1 MILVT
6 LGTQKQDFSRLLKYI
21 EESNIKDE
29 IIVQAGYTKFESKKM
44 KIFDFI
50 SYEKM
55 EEYIKK
61 ADLIITHAG
70 TGSVLTPLKYGK
82 KVIVCSRLSKYGEH
96 VDDHQQQLT
105 EVLSE
110 AGYVLELNENNK
122 LDDLLK
128 KIKTF
133 KPQKYESNNDKFIE
147 NLKKEIDSFNKKN
160 KSDIFFIIIVLMIL
174 CLGIATIIRKPKE
187 MSLIENRNL
196 AKFENF
202 KLKDFLDGSFQ
213 DNLEDALSDQF
224 IGGETIKKTMKKLQ
238 NSINALNAPRS
249 VCENEYVSLGGSYYT
264 FNCENYILIDLPVY
278 DNFDNWYIKKRVN
291 EFNSLNKKIDV
302 YYYIIN
308 RGFNYNFKDNTI
320 TSNLKNFLKDNLV
333 NYKGLDD
340 LKVESFE
347 KYKKFFYKTDHHW
360 NALGSYE
367 GYRDIAN
374 MFGFIPKKPKRFVTF
389 EDTIFY
395 GSEARNIAF
404 YDIKEKFS
412 AFEFEYNKH
421 NEYVNGSLLQYG
433 KYPSYFAGIY
443 SNSPLNQYYMDFYG
457 PDVGEVKYDYSNQN
471 KDNLLI
477 LSSSFS
483 NPINPLIASH
493 FNKTYIVDLRHYE
506 NFIIDDYL
514 KKNDINKVLFIMDYN
529 FIKSSE
535 FEIGE

>member
-21 EESNIKDE
+21 EESSINDE
-29 IIVQAGYTKFESKKM
+29 IIVQAGYTKFNSKKM

-50 SYEKM
+50 SYEEM
-55 EEYIKK
+55 NEYIKK
-61 ADLIITHAG
+61 ADLIITHSG
-70 TGSVLTPLKYGK
+70 TGSVLTPLKLGK

-96 VDDHQQQLT
+96 VDDHQTQLT
-105 EVLSE
+105 EVLVE
-110 AGYVLELNENNK
+110 AGYVLELNENNR

-147 NLKKEIDSFNKKN
+147 KLKKEIDGYNKKN
-160 KSDIFFIIIVLMIL
+160 KSDILFIIVVLMVL
-174 CLGIATIIRKPKE
+174 CLGIVTIIRKPKE

-238 NSINALNAPRS
+238 NSINALNAPHS
-249 VCENEYVSLGGSYYT
+249 VCKNEYVSLGGGYYT
-264 FNCENYILIDLPVY
+264 FNCEDYMLIDLPVH
-278 DNFDNWYIKKRVN
+278 DDFDNWYIKKRVN

-308 RGFNYNFKDNTI
+308 RGFNYDFKDNTMV
-320 TSNLKNFLKDNLV
+320 SNLKNFFKKNLV
-333 NYKGLDD
+333 DYKGLDD
-340 LKVESFE
+340 LKIESFD

-360 NALGSYE
+360 NALGSYK
-367 GYRDIAN
+367 GYEDIVG
-374 MFGFIPKKPKRFVTF
+374 MFGFAPKKPKRFVTF

-412 AFEFEYNKH
+412 AFEFEYSKH
-421 NEYVNGSLLQYG
+421 DEYVNGSILQYG
-433 KYPSYFAGIY
+433 KYPYYFSGTY
-443 SNSPLNQYYMDFYG
+443 SKSPLNPYYGDFYG
-457 PDVGEVKYDYSNQN
+457 PDVAEVKYDYNN
-471 KDNLLI
+471 KTKENLLV

-493 FNKTYIVDLRHYE
+493 FNKTFIVDLRHFKGFKVEEYIKE
-506 NFIIDDYL
+506 N
-514 KKNDINKVLFIMDYN
+514 NINKVLFIMDYN
-529 FIKSSE
+529 FIKSPE
-535 FEIGE
+535 FELGE